1 MEWPVLFVNR
11 LFVLLG
17 EGANEVLA
25 ALDQEPVVS
34 LRLNPLK
41 YRKITDGLLAESV
54 TLPGEKV
61 PWATNGFYLDERKA
75 FTFDPLFHAGCYYV
89 QEASSMF
96 LEQVV
101 RQYVSESVKV
111 LDLCAAPGGKST
123 LLRSVLPEGSLLVS
137 NEVIPARARVLV
149 ENIVKWG
156 HPDSVV
162 TSSAPADFGTMSSFF
177 DIVIADV
184 PCSGEGMF
192 RKDPVAV
199 TEWSEANVE
208 TCWRRSRGII
218 SDCWDSLKEGGL
230 LVYSTCTFN
239 TLEDEENVRWIC
251 DELGAEVLPLEI
263 SSEWGITGS
272 LLSSEH
278 FPVYRFLPGRTRGEG
293 FFLAVLRKLSSPRS
307 QMGGKTK
314 ARFTQK
320 TQPVPQVCKGWICE
334 SDFFVW
340 EAENNAV
347 NAISEQHV
355 AAFSALTQHVH
366 VLHGGI
372 NVAELKGRDVIPSPS
387 LALSSTLRGGSF
399 PVIEVSYSD
408 ALTYLRK
415 ESLSFSP
422 ETPRGYILLSFRGVP
437 LGFAKNVGNRAN
449 NLYPSE
455 WRIRTTHFPEGE
467 VRVI

>member
-1 MEWPVLFVNR
+1 
-11 LFVLLG
+11 
-17 EGANEVLA
+17 
-25 ALDQEPVVS
+25 
-34 LRLNPLK
+34 
-41 YRKITDGLLAESV
+41 
-54 TLPGEKV
+54 
-61 PWATNGFYLDERKA
+61 
-75 FTFDPLFHAGCYYV
+75 
-89 QEASSMF
+89 
-96 LEQVV
+96 
-101 RQYVSESVKV
+101 
-111 LDLCAAPGGKST
+111 
-123 LLRSVLPEGSLLVS
+123 
-137 NEVIPARARVLV
+137 
-149 ENIVKWG
+149 
-156 HPDSVV
+156 
-162 TSSAPADFGTMSSFF
+162 
-177 DIVIADV
+177 
-184 PCSGEGMF
+184 
-192 RKDPVAV
+192 
-199 TEWSEANVE
+199 
-208 TCWRRSRGII
+208 
-218 SDCWDSLKEGGL
+218 
-230 LVYSTCTFN
+230 
-239 TLEDEENVRWIC
+239 
-251 DELGAEVLPLEI
+251 
-263 SSEWGITGS
+263 
-272 LLSSEH
+272 
-278 FPVYRFLPGRTRGEG
+278 
-293 FFLAVLRKLSSPRS
+293 
-307 QMGGKTK
+307 MGGKTK